1 MRIARCLP
9 FLLGVAC
16 ASAVVGSIAAQ
27 RTAHAEIVER
37 VVAVVGDSPI
47 LYSELQQRSRPF
59 MVKILSTVPSFQ
71 QKVAIGEMQKEL
83 LGKLVDER
91 VVAIAADKL
100 GVAVGTKEVDDSIKL
115 KAADLK
121 LTVLQL
127 VAEAAGQG
135 LSELDYREEVRREL
149 LFSKM
154 LETRMRARP
163 RVTEDDTREYYR
175 KLLVQE
181 RRGQAF
187 RATTLTID
195 LPRDGNVDK
204 TTQARTLADLLVRQ
218 ARGGQHFEDLG
229 RAHAGEGV
237 RALGPE
243 SGTTMTP
250 TSFGKA
256 VDDVVLRLDAGDVS
270 EPMVIGTQLT
280 IIKVTERGASQIP
293 PYAEV
298 RDIVAA
304 RVREEQMNKQVRAWL
319 DELKQGVYI
328 DVRL

>member
-1 MRIARCLP
+1 MSLARSLSFALAFSCS
-9 FLLGVAC
+9 A
-16 ASAVVGSIAAQ
+16 AVVGSLAAS
-27 RTAHAEIVER
+27 RPAHAEIVER

-59 MVKILSTVPSFQ
+59 LVKILASVPGFQ

-121 LTVLQL
+121 MNVAQL
-127 VAEAAGQG
+127 IAEAAGQG

-163 RVTEDDTREYYR
+163 HASEDDTREYYR

-181 RRGQAF
+181 RRTQAY
-187 RATTLTID
+187 RATTLTIP
-195 LPRDGNVDK
+195 LPRDADAAK
-204 TTQARTLADLLVRQ
+204 TARARALADTLVRQ
-218 ARGGQHFEDLG
+218 SRGGQSFEDLA
-229 RAHAGEGV
+229 RAHFSEGV

-243 SGTTMTP
+243 AGSTMTP
-250 TSFGKA
+250 TSFGKVA
-256 VDDVVLRLDAGDVS
+256 DDAVLRLDVGDIS
-270 EPMVIGTQLT
+270 EPFLIGTEIT
-280 IIKVTERGASQIP
+280 IIKVTERAASQIP
-293 PYAEV
+293 PYLEV

-304 RVREEQMNKQVRAWL
+304 RVREDQMNKQVRAWL

>member
-1 MRIARCLP
+1 MSLGRSLP
-9 FLLGVAC
+9 L
-16 ASAVVGSIAAQ
+16 VVGLAALGSLVGSVAAS
-27 RTAHAEIVER
+27 RAAHAEIIER

-59 MVKILSTVPSFQ
+59 MLKILATVPSFQ

-121 LTVLQL
+121 MNVGQL
-127 VAEAAGQG
+127 LAEAAGQG

-163 RVTEDDTREYYR
+163 HATEDDTRDYYR
-175 KLLVQE
+175 KLQAQE
-181 RRGQAF
+181 RRGQGY

-195 LPRDGNVDK
+195 LPRDGNAAKV
-204 TTQARTLADLLVRQ
+204 TLARSLADVLVRQ
-218 ARGGQHFEDLG
+218 ARSGQRFEDLA
-229 RAHAGEGV
+229 RAHSGDGV

-243 SGTTMTP
+243 VGMAMTP
-250 TSFGKA
+250 TSFGKGA
-256 VDDVVLRLDAGDVS
+256 DDAILRLDVGEVS
-270 EPMVIGTQLT
+270 EPFVVGTQLT
-280 IIKVTERGASQIP
+280 IVKVTERAPSQIP

-298 RDIVAA
+298 RDVVAA
-304 RVREEQMNKQVRAWL
+304 RVREDQMNKQVRAWL